1 MIMNLN
7 YIAIFVAAIFYM
19 VIGYLYYSPLLF
31 GNLYG
36 KLNGAKMSDMKMK
49 GYEYPVQFISALIQ
63 VYVLAHFLAYAGAI
77 SWIGGMTGGFWAW
90 LGFVATTSISGFLWE
105 RRSFPSYLLSNGYM
119 LLVLLVAGAI
129 IGAWR

>member
-7 YIAIFVAAIFYM
+7 YMAIFVAAILYM
-19 VIGYLYYSPLLF
+19 VIGSIYYSPFLF
-31 GNLYG
+31 GKIYF
-36 KLNGAKMSDMKMK
+36 KLSGVSMTGKMK
-49 GYEYPVQFISALIQ
+49 GYEYPVQFIAALIQ
-63 VYVLAHFLAYAGAI
+63 VYVLAHFLAYAGAV

-90 LGFVATTSISGFLWE
+90 LGFIATTTISGFLWE
-105 RRSFPSYLLSNGYM
+105 RKPFASYLLANGYM